1 MKSRLFAIV
10 LLLLPSLT
18 HAHCARLRN
27 QPLYDK
33 AGLDFGFHMGMNR
46 YDFIMDTKDLSEV
59 PDIFAVESEALP
71 GYNINIISNLRLT
84 DHLDLRFTPG
94 FAATVRRLH
103 FDLVNPVTDNRQ
115 MITRQIE
122 SSYVQFPLHLKFKS
136 VRIDNYRLYLM
147 GGVRYTNDLASKAKV
162 VDDNLFKLKRHSG
175 DYEVGIGA
183 DFYFEY
189 FKFSPQ
195 LRASWGLTNLLVQDG
210 TLPVD
215 AFDGIR
221 NRAIMITFICSSPL
235 AVLPR

>member
-1 MKSRLFAIV
+1 MKFRIV
-10 LLLLPSLT
+10 VIIFILPL
-18 HAHCARLRN
+18 CASAQFSRLRN

-33 AGLDFGFHMGMNR
+33 IPLHFGFHMGINYYNFSMNL
-46 YDFIMDTKDLSEV
+46 KDLSKVE
-59 PDIFAVESEALP
+59 DIYAVEAEALP

-84 DHLDLRFTPG
+84 EHLDLRFTPG

-103 FDLVNPVTDNRQ
+103 FDLINPFTQQRV
-115 MITRQIE
+115 IATRQVE

-147 GGVRYTNDLASKAKV
+147 GGLRYTNDLSSKAKV

-175 DYEVGIGA
+175 DYEIGLGA

-195 LRASWGLTNLLVQDG
+195 IRAAWGLSDLLVQDG

-215 AFDGIR
+215 AFDAIR
-221 NRAIMITFICSSPL
+221 NRAILINFSFE
-235 AVLPR
+235 

>member
-1 MKSRLFAIV
+1 MKLRLFAI
-10 LLLLPSLT
+10 LLLALPNLA
-18 HAHCARLRN
+18 HAQFAGLRN
-27 QPLYDK
+27 QPLYDRT
-33 AGLDFGFHMGMNR
+33 GLHFGFHMGMNR
-46 YDFIMDTKDLSEV
+46 YNFIMDTKDLSQV
-59 PDIFAVESEALP
+59 PNIFGVESEALP

-84 DHLDLRFTPG
+84 EHLDLRFTPG

-103 FDLVNPVTDNRQ
+103 FDLIHPVTDNRQ
-115 MITRQIE
+115 TVTRQIE

-147 GGVRYTNDLASKAKV
+147 GGLRYTNDLASKAKV

-210 TLPVD
+210 TLPVE

-221 NRAIMITFICSSPL
+221 NRAILVNFTFE
-235 AVLPR
+235 